1 MILAAVST
9 LDHTKLGQFARDTWP
24 LVVPVVLG
32 SAGLYLLLPKA
43 RWSTP
48 ILGGVLAALAL
59 LLGGWWAVEVEAPVG
74 EQVLFYAFA
83 GIAIT
88 AGAMLITQKNPVHA
102 ALSFA
107 VVVLSSCG
115 LFLLQGAPFLM
126 AATIIIYAGAVVVTF
141 LFVIMLAQQAGTSDA
156 DRRSREPFLASLA
169 GFILMAAVPCI
180 LHKNYNTRELDGLLA
195 QVRQVA
201 DARSAEEVMAVM
213 GDPSKRSPA
222 DLTHPLVSS
231 LTKFF
236 PGEDAVANLEV
247 DWQGVRQPD
256 HWINLQTNSRRI
268 LELSPE
274 RRVSQG
280 ILVPAAGLP
289 LSKLSGVPANAELT
303 PTPEGRLPERLPAQ
317 NVAAIGASLFTD
329 YLLPVELAG
338 VLLLVAT
345 IGTIA
350 IAGRRAEG
358 LR

>member
-1 MILAAVST
+1 MILAAVSA
-9 LDHTKLGQFARDTWP
+9 LDHGRLGQFVRDTWP
-24 LVVPVVLG
+24 IVLPVVLG
-32 SAGLYLLLPKA
+32 SIGLYLLLPKA
-43 RWSTP
+43 RRFRP
-48 ILGGVLAALAL
+48 ILGGALAVLALF
-59 LLGGWWAVEVEAPVG
+59 LGGWWAVDIEAPWA

-83 GIAIT
+83 GVAIS
-88 AGAMLITQKNPVHA
+88 AGVMLITQKNPVHA

-115 LFLLQGAPFLM
+115 LFLLQAAPFLM
-126 AATIIIYAGAVVVTF
+126 AATIIVYAGAIVVTF
-141 LFVIMLAQQAGTSDA
+141 LFVIMLAQQAGLSDA

-169 GFILMAAVPCI
+169 GLILMAAVPCI
-180 LHKNYNTRELDGLLA
+180 LHKNYSTRELDGLMA
-195 QVRQVA
+195 EVQQVA
-201 DARSAEEVMAVM
+201 NAKTAEEVMAVM

-231 LTKFF
+231 LLKFF
-236 PGEDAVANLEV
+236 PGEDSVANLEV

-256 HWINLQTNSRRI
+256 HLIHLQANSRRI
-268 LELSPE
+268 LELAPE

-280 ILVPAAGLP
+280 ILVPAPGLP
-289 LSKLSGVPANAELT
+289 LSKLSGVPANAELR
-303 PTPEGRLPERLPAQ
+303 PTPEGRLPERLPAE

-329 YLLPVELAG
+329 YLLPVEAAG